1 MHKRSPSGTS
11 VQLTPTPPQFIFQ
24 ITMGRWSIKPS
35 VRATLLGML
44 FLIFLI
50 LVLPDVDLPD
60 AAFHSGTAP
69 VTLHASAVTPP
80 SVSTVAAVIPANLP
94 AQPSGAPSA
103 SGTSGKSI
111 SVDSLPI
118 LHRSLRC

>member
-1 MHKRSPSGTS
+1 
-11 VQLTPTPPQFIFQ
+11 
-24 ITMGRWSIKPS
+24 MGRWTIKPS

-44 FLIFLI
+44 FLVFLI

-69 VTLHASAVTPP
+69 VVLHARAVTPP
-80 SVSTVAAVIPANLP
+80 SLLTVAAFIPISWP
-94 AQPSGAPSA
+94 AQTSANPSA
-103 SGTSGKSI
+103 GILVSLVSA
-111 SVDSLPI
+111 DFLPI